1 MKRTSFVM
9 AGAVLAVLVLFVL
22 GSLGCSSIK
31 PAPPP
36 ASAASPAPAAAQSP
50 EDLQKETQKEILAQ
64 DARRIE
70 AMVGVD
76 VKTLG
81 EILRDD
87 LTYIHSSGQLETK
100 AQVIDEIATGKLKYR
115 AIVPSEQTVRVLGD
129 AALMTGRAQIKAT
142 SGGKPLGFWVRFTE
156 VWVRSEKTW
165 RLAAWQS
172 TRLPD

>member
-1 MKRTSFVM
+1 MKRISFVVG
-9 AGAVLAVLVLFVL
+9 GAVLALSVL
-22 GSLGCSSIK
+22 GSPGCSSIK

-36 ASAASPAPAAAQSP
+36 APAASPAPAAAQSP
-50 EDLQKETQKEILAQ
+50 EDLQKEILAQ

-70 AMVGVD
+70 AMVGAD

-81 EILRDD
+81 DILRDD

-129 AALMTGRAQIKAT
+129 SALVTGRAQLKAV
-142 SGGKPLGFWVRFTE
+142 SGGKSLGFWVRFTE
-156 VWVRSEKTW
+156 VWVRTGTTW
-165 RLAAWQS
+165 QLAAWQS

>member
-1 MKRTSFVM
+1 MRRASFVM
-9 AGAVLAVLVLFVL
+9 GGAVLSLSALL
-22 GSLGCSSIK
+22 SLGCSSVK

-36 ASAASPAPAAAQSP
+36 SSAASPAPATAQAPAVTQSP
-50 EDLQKETQKEILAQ
+50 EDIQKEILAQ

-70 AMVGVD
+70 AMVAAD
-76 VKTLG
+76 LKTLG

-87 LTYIHSSGQLETK
+87 LTYIHSSGQIETK

-115 AIVPSEQTVRVLGD
+115 ALVPSEQTVRVLGD
-129 AALMTGRAQIKAT
+129 SVLVTGRAQIKAT
-142 SGGKPLGFWVRFTE
+142 SGGKALGFWVRFTE

-165 RLAAWQS
+165 QLVAWQS

>member
-9 AGAVLAVLVLFVL
+9 GGAVLAISAF

-31 PAPPP
+31 PPPP
-36 ASAASPAPAAAQSP
+36 AVPAAPAPVQSPA
-50 EDLQKETQKEILAQ
+50 DVQKETQKEILAQ

-70 AMVGVD
+70 AMVAAD

-129 AALMTGRAQIKAT
+129 SALMTGRAQIKAT

-156 VWVRSEKTW
+156 VWVRTEGNW

>member
-1 MKRTSFVM
+1 MKRTSFVL
-9 AGAVLAVLVLFVL
+9 GGLVLALA
-22 GSLGCSSIK
+22 SLGAPGCKSM
-31 PAPPP
+31 PPP
-36 ASAASPAPAAAQSP
+36 APASSSTPAAVAATVVQTP
-50 EDLQKETQKEILAQ
+50 EDVQKEILAQ
-64 DARRIE
+64 DSRRIE
-70 AMVGVD
+70 AMVAAD

-115 AIVPSEQTVRVLGD
+115 AIVPSEHTVRVLGD
-129 AALMTGRAQIKAT
+129 AALVTGRAQIKAT

-156 VWVRSEKTW
+156 VWVRSEGIW

-172 TRLPD
+172 TRLPG